1 MTVLVIVTETFQT
14 SVVFVVE
21 VESRTVIVIVTETS
35 QMHQEYVEDLVQLIS
50 TPTGFVMM
58 LMTAQALLTSVAYVM
73 VTVLSMSVDVLTLL
87 QETVIVMETN
97 QMLQEY
103 VVATVLL
110 MLMLTGF
117 VTMLTTAQALLMSV
131 AYVTEKELSTSVVVQ
146 TSQQETVIVME
157 TNQML
162 QEYVVEIVLQTETET
177 ESVMTLKYMVVLT
190 SLLVTMTLLL
200 ILMMGLVSMLLL
212 VTIVMGTQV
221 VVTDVSQYSLLISLT
236 ILFSV
241 RKTYLDLVI

>member
-1 MTVLVIVTETFQT
+1 M
-14 SVVFVVE
+14 
-21 VESRTVIVIVTETS
+21 
-35 QMHQEYVEDLVQLIS
+35 
-50 TPTGFVMM
+50 
-58 LMTAQALLTSVAYVM
+58 
-73 VTVLSMSVDVLTLL
+73 
-87 QETVIVMETN
+87 
-97 QMLQEY
+97 
-103 VVATVLL
+103 
-110 MLMLTGF
+110 
-117 VTMLTTAQALLMSV
+117 
-131 AYVTEKELSTSVVVQ
+131 
-146 TSQQETVIVME
+146 
-157 TNQML
+157 
-162 QEYVVEIVLQTETET
+162 EIVLQTETET